1 MRTVAIGGGYKR
13 IQSEPEVAMMDTTA
27 KGTVIVVDDDPYVL
41 DSTASLLSVYGFTV
55 RTFSDGGM
63 ALKAFRDGAADAVL
77 TDVNMP
83 VTTGIDVLESIRE
96 RDRETPVML
105 MTAYAELDLA
115 VSAIKKG
122 AFDFI
127 IKPYNPLQLIHAVEK
142 AVDYKRLLQLE
153 KGYKSEL
160 ERTIAQRTRELA
172 NALSMMKSMSRET
185 IERLTAAAELR
196 DEDTGM
202 HISRIGMYANRIART
217 LQLSDDFVETITV
230 AAAMH
235 DVGKIGIP
243 DAILLKPS
251 SLTAEEFSIIMTHT
265 TIGEKIL
272 RGSSHAMLQMAA
284 SIALNHHERW
294 DGTGY
299 PNRLRGEEIPI
310 EGCIV
315 MLADQYD
322 ALRSKRVY
330 KPPFDHDAACR
341 IIIEGDGRTRPEH
354 FNPRVLSAFIRI
366 APLFDEIFNTNMDKT
381 AA

>member
-1 MRTVAIGGGYKR
+1 MVNTTV
-13 IQSEPEVAMMDTTA
+13 
-27 KGTVIVVDDDPYVL
+27 KGMIIVVDDDPYVL
-41 DSTASLLSVYGFTV
+41 ESIASLLKVYGFMV
-55 RTFSDGGM
+55 RTFQDGNM
-63 ALKAFRDGAADAVL
+63 ALEAFRKESADVVL

-83 VTTGIDVLESIRE
+83 VTTGINVLENIRE
-96 RDRETPVML
+96 HDRETPVML

-127 IKPYNPLQLIHAVEK
+127 IKPYNPLQLIHAIEK
-142 AVDYKRLLQLE
+142 AVNYKRLLQLE
-153 KGYKSEL
+153 KYYKSEL

-172 NALSMMKSMSRET
+172 DALTMLKSMSRET

-202 HISRIGMYANRIART
+202 HIARIGMYANRVART
-217 LQLSDDFVETITV
+217 LQLSDNFVETITV

-251 SLTAEEFSIIMTHT
+251 PLTQEEFTIIMTHT

-272 RGSSHAMLQMAA
+272 RGSSHSMLQMAT

-299 PNRLRGEEIPI
+299 PNRLRGDEIPI

-330 KPPFDHDAACR
+330 KPAFDHDTACK

-354 FNPRVLSAFIRI
+354 FNPRILSAFIKT
-366 APLFDEIFNTNMDKT
+366 APLFDEIFTTNKDI
-381 AA
+381 AAS